1 MIFAYTAL
9 EISYLSRSSQLEAVA
24 RLKLK
29 LRGQKLYEASMI
41 CAYHARILHGGDC
54 VYDSDGET
62 SVSIYLASI
71 GLLLPVSVCV
81 LSVAASTQEVLIS

>member
-41 CAYHARILHGGDC
+41 CAYTF
-54 VYDSDGET
+54 Y
-62 SVSIYLASI
+62 
-71 GLLLPVSVCV
+71 
-81 LSVAASTQEVLIS
+81 LISPRVDYLFSYYRDFTNIIDPY